1 MGIANLLSDFRRW
14 LDGEEAA
21 TYVPEAPKPRRE
33 LEEFLVSIAREI
45 EVVMQREMFTPPGGP
60 TYIPREYLVF
70 LSREDDSQWQ
80 GDKREGLQRGLFHVL
95 SERAKE
101 LVGDM
106 DVQTKTFAVELR
118 VDGTL
123 EKGKFRV
130 QPVWDSS
137 SPKTEVRP
145 RKKIEAAPVV
155 EDIAETVREDNEATI
170 VRPRAPLFAL
180 EFSLSGAATQTA
192 KFYSSKV
199 TIGRGSKDFP
209 VDLRLDG
216 DLEISRKQATLA
228 RQEDGTFTL
237 TCEGR
242 NPLEIGGQEVLQGES
257 QPVAV
262 GQSFKIGNYELKIVG
277 S

>member
-21 TYVPEAPKPRRE
+21 TFVPEAPKPRRE

-45 EVVMQREMFTPPGGP
+45 EAVMQREMFTPPGGP

-70 LSREDDSQWQ
+70 LSRDDDAQWQ

-101 LVGDM
+101 LVGEM

-130 QPVWDSS
+130 QPVWDSA

-145 RKKIEAAPVV
+145 RKKIEAPPVV
-155 EDIAETVREDNEATI
+155 AELAETVADDNEATI
-170 VRPRAPLFAL
+170 VRPRAPLFTL
-180 EFSLSGAATQTA
+180 EFALNHEAAQTA
-192 KFYSSKV
+192 KFYQTKI

-216 DLEISRKQATLA
+216 DLEISRKQATLE
-228 RQEDGTFTL
+228 RLDDGAFAL

-242 NPLEIGGQEVLQGES
+242 NPLEIGGQEVLQGER
-257 QPVAV
+257 QTLAA
-262 GQSFKIGNYELKIVG
+262 GQAFKIGNYELKIV
-277 S
+277 

>member
-14 LDGEEAA
+14 LDGDEAA

-70 LSREDDSQWQ
+70 LSREDDVQWQ

-106 DVQTKTFAVELR
+106 NVQTKTFAVELR

-145 RKKIEAAPVV
+145 RKKIEAAPLVD
-155 EDIAETVREDNEATI
+155 EPAETVREDNEATI
-170 VRPRAPLFAL
+170 VRPRAPLFSL
-180 EFSLSGAATQTA
+180 EFSLSGAVPQSA
-192 KFYSSKV
+192 KFYSTKV

-216 DLEISRKQATLA
+216 DLEISRKQATLE
-228 RQEDGTFTL
+228 RQDDGTFTL

-257 QPVAV
+257 QSVAV
-262 GQSFKIGNYELKIVG
+262 GQPFKIGNYELKVI
-277 S
+277 

>member
-14 LDGEEAA
+14 LDGDEAA

-70 LSREDDSQWQ
+70 LSREDDGQWQ

-101 LVGDM
+101 LVGDL

-145 RKKIEAAPVV
+145 RKKIEAPPVV
-155 EDIAETVREDNEATI
+155 EELAETVREDNEATI

-180 EFSLSGAATQTA
+180 EFSLSGAAAQTA
-192 KFYSSKV
+192 KFYTPKI

-228 RQEDGTFTL
+228 RQDDGTFTL

-257 QPVAV
+257 QPVEV
-262 GQSFKIGNYELKIVG
+262 GQSFKIGNYELKIV
-277 S
+277 

>member
-1 MGIANLLSDFRRW
+1 MSIANLLSEFRRW

-21 TYVPEAPKPRRE
+21 TFAPEPPKPRRE
-33 LEEFLVSIAREI
+33 LEEFLVHIAREI
-45 EVVMQREMFTPPGGP
+45 EAVMQREMFTPPGGP

-70 LSREDDSQWQ
+70 LSREDDLQWQ

-106 DVQTKTFAVELR
+106 NVQTKTFAVELR

-130 QPVWDSS
+130 QPVWDTS

-145 RKKIEAAPVV
+145 RRKLDPTPAVTAL
-155 EDIAETVREDNEATI
+155 ETVADENEATI

-180 EFSLSGAATQTA
+180 EYAQAGEAVQTA
-192 KFYSSKV
+192 KFYLSKII
-199 TIGRGSKDFP
+199 IGRGSKDFP
-209 VDLRLDG
+209 VDLKLEG
-216 DLEISRKQATLA
+216 DLEISRKQATLE
-228 RQEDGTFTL
+228 RQEDGSFTL

-242 NPLEIGGQEVLQGES
+242 NPLEVEGQEILQGES
-257 QPVAV
+257 QAV
-262 GQSFKIGNYELKIVG
+262 MAGQAFKIGNYELKVV
-277 S
+277 

>member
-14 LDGEEAA
+14 LDGDEAA

-70 LSREDDSQWQ
+70 LSREDDVQWQ

-106 DVQTKTFAVELR
+106 NVQTKTFAVELR

-145 RKKIEAAPVV
+145 RKKIEAAPLVD
-155 EDIAETVREDNEATI
+155 EPAETVREDNEATI
-170 VRPRAPLFAL
+170 VRPRAPLFSL
-180 EFSLSGAATQTA
+180 EFSLSGAVSQSA
-192 KFYSSKV
+192 KFYSTKV
-199 TIGRGSKDFP
+199 TIGRGSRDFP

-216 DLEISRKQATLA
+216 DLEISRKQATLE
-228 RQEDGTFTL
+228 RQDDGTFTL

-257 QPVAV
+257 QSVAV
-262 GQSFKIGNYELKIVG
+262 GQPFKIGNYELKVI
-277 S
+277 

>member
-1 MGIANLLSDFRRW
+1 MSIANLLSDFRRW

-21 TYVPEAPKPRRE
+21 TYAPEPPKPRRE
-33 LEEFLVSIAREI
+33 LEEFLVNIAREI
-45 EVVMQREMFTPPGGP
+45 EAVMQREMFTPPGGP

-70 LSREDDSQWQ
+70 LSREDDLQWQ

-123 EKGKFRV
+123 EKSKFRV
-130 QPVWDSS
+130 QPVWDTS

-145 RKKIEAAPVV
+145 RRKIDPAPSVV
-155 EDIAETVREDNEATI
+155 AELEPGTEDNEATI

-180 EFSLSGAATQTA
+180 EFAQPGDSVQTA
-192 KFYSSKV
+192 KFYLPKI

-209 VDLRLDG
+209 VDLRLEG
-216 DLEISRKQATLA
+216 DLEISRKQATLE
-228 RQEDGTFTL
+228 RQEDGSFTL

-242 NPLEIGGQEVLQGES
+242 NPLEVAGQEIAQGEN
-257 QPVAV
+257 QPLAV
-262 GQSFKIGNYELKIVG
+262 GQLFKIGNYELKIV
-277 S
+277 

>member
-70 LSREDDSQWQ
+70 LSREDDAQWQ

-123 EKGKFRV
+123 EKSKFRV

-145 RKKIEAAPVV
+145 RKRIEAPPMPATAEP
-155 EDIAETVREDNEATI
+155 AETVVDDNEATI
-170 VRPRAPLFAL
+170 VRPRAPLFTL
-180 EFSLSGAATQTA
+180 EFSLSNAAAQTA
-192 KFYSSKV
+192 KFYTPKI
-199 TIGRGSKDFP
+199 TLGRGSKDFP

-228 RQEDGTFTL
+228 RQDDGTFTL

-242 NPLEIGGQEVLQGES
+242 NPLEIGGQEVIQGES
-257 QPVAV
+257 QTVAA
-262 GQSFKIGNYELKIVG
+262 GQAFKIGNYELKIV
-277 S
+277 